1 VDEIAP
7 GILHWSARHP
17 RIRVRVHS
25 AYVVPA
31 RALIDPLVPEEGLE
45 AFAGLPRPEVVLLT
59 NRHHFRHSDRF
70 AQAFGCPVRAS
81 EPSMADLGDRGVEA
95 FAFGAEVAPGV
106 TALEIGAICP
116 DEAALHV
123 AHGDGALAVADGL
136 VRWRG
141 RLGFVPDRL
150 LGGDAEGVKA
160 GLRAAYR
167 RVAGEHAFDALL
179 LAHGEP
185 LASGARAAVL
195 AFAGD

>member
-1 VDEIAP
+1 MNEIAP

-17 RIRVRVHS
+17 RIGVRVHS

-31 RALIDPLVPEEGLE
+31 RALIDPLLPEEGLD

-70 AQAFGCPVRAS
+70 AEAFGCPVRAS
-81 EPSMADLGDRGVEA
+81 EPSMGDLEDRGVEA

-106 TALEIGAICP
+106 TALEVGAICP

-123 AHGDGALAVADGL
+123 AHGAGTLAVADGL

-141 RLGFVPDRL
+141 ELGFVPDHL
-150 LGGDAEGVKA
+150 LGDDPESVKA

-167 RVAGEHAFDALL
+167 RVARDHEFDTLL
-179 LAHGEP
+179 LAHGDP
-185 LASGARAAVL
+185 IASGARAAVRS
-195 AFAGD
+195 FAGD